1 MPIYEYEC
9 LKCGKTFEVMQ
20 KITDKPLKKCI
31 YCGGKVEKL
40 ISLSA
45 FQFKGKGWYVTDYSN
60 SRKKTETNNKI
71 NDIKTNINDNKVN
84 NKKTNKKDTKNV

>member
-9 LKCGKTFEVMQ
+9 LNCGKTFEVMQ
-20 KITDKPLKKCI
+20 KINEKPQNKCI

-45 FQFKGKGWYVTDYSN
+45 FQFKGKGWYVTDYTN
-60 SRKKTETNNKI
+60 SIKKTEDN
-71 NDIKTNINDNKVN
+71 NINNTKAN
-84 NKKTNKKDTKNV
+84 RNIKTNKKDNKNDKIK

>member
-20 KITDKPLKKCI
+20 KISDKPLNKCI

-45 FQFKGKGWYVTDYSN
+45 FQFKGKGWYVTDYTN
-60 SRKKTETNNKI
+60 TRKNTENNKI
-71 NDIKTNINDNKVN
+71 NNNKVSSNNKSDKKDNKN
-84 NKKTNKKDTKNV
+84 DKIK